1 LAGNHRAVLVLLAK
15 VLARLESVLHLKC
28 AEPLVGNAMIGN
40 AMIGN
45 AVIGNAVVGNAAFVT
60 VRVGAVASK
69 YIRGSGE
76 TGSEWSRWDLAAFV
90 CKQLVS

>member
-28 AEPLVGNAMIGN
+28 AEPLVGN